1 LAIEKLEKLKKI
13 HLFEKNKSPFGKIS
27 PKKELCIWSGYFDMW
42 GESPKFESS
51 LVIGQTKRHVPT
63 TN

>member
-27 PKKELCIWSGYFDMW
+27 PKKELCVWSGYFDM
-42 GESPKFESS
+42 GGS
-51 LVIGQTKRHVPT
+51 LQSLKVL
-63 TN
+63 